1 VRRLLTYDPPLW
13 VMATLLLA
21 VTVSVSYAM
30 TGALSPLAL
39 VMAGAGFGGH
49 LNRRRRLARAA
60 ARGDVG
66 RAVSG

>member
-1 VRRLLTYDPPLW
+1 
-13 VMATLLLA
+13 MATLLLA